1 MIEPHPF
8 AAPGAVHPGDDGAAA
23 RRCARVDQQ
32 VEDERVATVYALTS
46 SPVLAGM
53 AFSVLVSVI
62 LWPYRAGALVAG
74 WLLVKL
80 VLGAVRLRDVQR
92 FTATPAAERRIAHW
106 RRRSIALLAI
116 DGVSWGVM
124 GVVFMPEGA
133 PGIHTVILAS
143 LVGIAGVGVF
153 SYISLARGCV
163 LFVVS
168 VLLPCGVFQALR
180 GTADGW
186 FAALGLLIYLI
197 LMCLEAN
204 RGEARVIEML
214 RLRFE
219 NAWIADERHR
229 AMLLAEHSS
238 AAKSRFLATVSH
250 EMRTPLNG
258 IMGMTQLLQRGGA
271 SAEQLARL
279 EVIGNSS
286 RHLQA
291 VIGDLLDL
299 SRIEFGKLV
308 LDKRPFEL
316 EVTVRDVT
324 DLLHAVAQDRG
335 LQFEVEFAPGLP
347 GWVDGD
353 ASRIK
358 QVLHNLIGNAIKFTA
373 RGEVG
378 LHVEPCPAG
387 LCFSVRDSGEGI
399 APQALERI
407 FDAFEQGPAATVHAR
422 AGTGLG
428 LTISRQ
434 IARAM
439 GGDVFCRSGEGDGA
453 TFVFTLPLVSAAP
466 PPPRGSEAA
475 PASTARLDGHV
486 LVVDDNPVNAVVAS
500 AMLECMG
507 LRIDVADDGAQA
519 LSLMASRRYDLV
531 LMDCQLPVMDGWEAT
546 RRWRSTEA
554 PGRHLPIVA
563 LTALAVMG
571 DRERCL
577 QAGMD
582 DYLAKP
588 YEMDALAAVV
598 RRQLEHS
605 LMTGTG

>member
-1 MIEPHPF
+1 
-8 AAPGAVHPGDDGAAA
+8 
-23 RRCARVDQQ
+23 
-32 VEDERVATVYALTS
+32 
-46 SPVLAGM
+46 
-53 AFSVLVSVI
+53 
-62 LWPYRAGALVAG
+62 
-74 WLLVKL
+74 
-80 VLGAVRLRDVQR
+80 
-92 FTATPAAERRIAHW
+92 
-106 RRRSIALLAI
+106 
-116 DGVSWGVM
+116 M

-186 FAALGLLIYLI
+186 FATLGLLIYLI
-197 LMCLEAN
+197 LMCLEAK

-219 NAWIADERHR
+219 NAGIADEHHR

-271 SAEQLARL
+271 SAEQLAQL
-279 EVIGNSS
+279 DVIGSSS

-299 SRIEFGKLV
+299 SRIELGKLV
-308 LDKRPFEL
+308 LEERPFEL
-316 EVTVRDVT
+316 EGTVRDVT
-324 DLLHAVAQDRG
+324 DLLHAVAQDKG
-335 LQFEVEFAPGLP
+335 LHFDVEFAPGLP
-347 GWVDGD
+347 AWVGGD

-373 RGEVG
+373 RGGVS
-378 LHVEPCPAG
+378 LRVEPCDSG
-387 LCFSVRDSGEGI
+387 LCFSVNDSGEGI

-439 GGDVFCRSGEGDGA
+439 GGDVICRSSEGRGA
-453 TFVFTLPLVSAAP
+453 TFVFTLPLEPATP
-466 PPPRGSEAA
+466 PPLRSGETA
-475 PASTARLDGHV
+475 PASTPRLDGHV

-507 LRIDVADDGAQA
+507 LRVDVADDGAQA
-519 LSLMASRRYDLV
+519 LSLMAIGRYDLV

-546 RRWRSTEA
+546 QRWRSNEA
-554 PGRHLPIVA
+554 PGQHLPIVA

-588 YEMDALAAVV
+588 YEMDELVAVV
-598 RRQLEHS
+598 RRQLDHS